1 MGDAGEAPEN
11 SPPTTVDGPP
21 RRGWRFHVKV
31 GAIITAV
38 AAIIAALGTIVAL
51 LFQVD
56 PGLAPCLGG
65 REAHFTGAPVFP
77 QYPYRSYLSDIG
89 HPTRGYA
96 NPKGVEV
103 RVSYQAGNLR
113 GQRLVL
119 RATLVRIGPG
129 GEVSS
134 TYTAPTAASDI
145 QFDPNARNF
154 TPDKCSQVGGGAFW
168 LLPPSTGGRWEFIL
182 ELFAGT
188 NRADRLTL
196 GHTAV
201 FRG

>member
-11 SPPTTVDGPP
+11 SSPTTVDGSS
-21 RRGWRFHVKV
+21 RRGWRSHVKV
-31 GAIITAV
+31 GAIIAGG

-51 LFQVD
+51 VFQVD

-77 QYPYRSYLSDIG
+77 QYPYRSYLADIG
-89 HPTRGYA
+89 HSTSGYPTI
-96 NPKGVEV
+96 KGVEV

-129 GEVSS
+129 GEITG
-134 TYTAPTAASDI
+134 TYTAATAGGSIPPDPTLT
-145 QFDPNARNF
+145 NY
-154 TPDKCSQVGGGAFW
+154 TPDKCSQLASGALW
-168 LLPPSTGGRWEFIL
+168 VLPPPTGGRWEFIL
-182 ELFAGT
+182 ELLAG
-188 NRADRLTL
+188 NYRAARLTL